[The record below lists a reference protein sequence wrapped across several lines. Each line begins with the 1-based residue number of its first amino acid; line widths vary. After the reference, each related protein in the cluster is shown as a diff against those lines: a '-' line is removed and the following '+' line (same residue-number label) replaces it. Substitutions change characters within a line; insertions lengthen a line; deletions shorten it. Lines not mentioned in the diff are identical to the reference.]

1 MSPAPSPASATGRL
15 LLDTHVFLWAIAAD
29 PRLSARAQTAY
40 EEGQLLLSVASIW
53 EIVTKYQ
60 LGRLELP
67 APPSQFL
74 PQQIERNAIA
84 ILPIRARHALRLE
97 KLPLHHKDPYDR
109 LLVAQSLE
117 EELTLV
123 TNDPLLL
130 AYEGVSSIW

>member
-1 MSPAPSPASATGRL
+1 MTPVPASGRL
-15 LLDTHVFLWAIAAD
+15 LLDTHVFLWAITAD
-29 PRLSARAQTAY
+29 PRLSAKALAAY

-53 EIVTKYQ
+53 EIVAKYQ

-74 PQQIERNAIA
+74 PPQLERNAIA
-84 ILPIRARHALRLE
+84 VLPIRARHVLRLE

-109 LLVAQSLE
+109 VLVAQTLE
-117 EELTLV
+117 EELTLI
-123 TNDPLLL
+123 TDDPLLL